1 MEGERRGCEQ
11 VMLVAEVK
19 TESRAVTHFHGELPR
34 GFRKKL
40 IRKTQSTILNISSQA
55 LSVLRNYQ
63 EHNISP
69 FTKEMYLHIPG
80 TLERFL
86 AFALSKSK

>member
-19 TESRAVTHFHGELPR
+19 TELRVVTHFHGESPR

-40 IRKTQSTILNISSQA
+40 IWKTQSTALSISSEA

-63 EHNISP
+63 EHSISP